1 MTKNLFQSIITCA
14 SLLLISNQIHA
25 QQFVDPYPLPTLN
38 DGARVVLK
46 NGDEIKG
53 KWFGMTGTPKNL
65 KNIQV
70 KDESKTRHKLLTPDV
85 DRVYIT
91 LSKMRQLEKAMDA
104 STVTTTRGFIR
115 KTEEVNK
122 MASIVN
128 LSQNWDE
135 LMKNN
140 PEIVFDVVSEEEGKY
155 GLRQLLNPGFDSKY
169 RIYAWGQGAT
179 VMGKERFEYML
190 IDQEGEVSIVKNK
203 DYAENFPKLFGD
215 CSEFMESFDPDQVDI
230 SDMAFHLFLYTD
242 MCK

>member
-25 QQFVDPYPLPTLN
+25 QQFVDPYPIPQYG
-38 DGARVVLK
+38 DGARAILK
-46 NGDEIKG
+46 NGDEVSGTCVCI
-53 KWFGMTGTPKNL
+53 TGTPKNL
-65 KNIQV
+65 KVVAI
-70 KDESKTRHKLLTPDV
+70 KDENKVKHKWSPSEV
-85 DRVYIT
+85 DRMYIT
-91 LSKMRQLEKAMDA
+91 LSKMRQFEKAMDA

-128 LSQNWDE
+128 LSQNWDD
-135 LMKNN
+135 LMNN
-140 PEIVFDVVSEEEGKY
+140 QNEIAFDMVSEEEGKY
-155 GLRQLLNPGFDSKY
+155 GIRQLLNPGFDSKY

-190 IDQEGEVSIVKNK
+190 IDQNGEVNIVKNK